1 MKKLFVFLIIC
12 FVCQS
17 YQMEEDEEEFD
28 PLEAMRRLWETEVA
42 EAEIFRQQL
51 RDEGVNVTEWEDVQ
65 KYIFNLLNTSHYL
78 PMSCR
83 AAACR

>member
-42 EAEIFRQQL
+42 EGEIFRQQL
-51 RDEGVNVTEWEDVQ
+51 RDEGVNVTEWEEKLSQGGFDSDNQ
-65 KYIFNLLNTSHYL
+65 GQDNIKEEL
-78 PMSCR
+78 
-83 AAACR
+83 